1 MSATPAA
8 SPLDEASAAATS
20 SGALDVPDAPERE
33 VAFDMVRRSVLFA
46 VPLLAAG
53 ALGWQWSG
61 VWSVGLA
68 LGLVLVNFVL
78 GAAMIGWG
86 ARLGPGGLMAAALGG
101 YVMRLGIVAAAVLP
115 VLRFDWFEVLPFA
128 VSLLVTHIGLLVVE
142 SRHVAA
148 SAAFPG
154 LKPGSEFGVSRRGS
168 HRSAPSPVEPS
179 P

>member
-1 MSATPAA
+1 MSATAATPAA
-8 SPLDEASAAATS
+8 SSFEETPAADTS
-20 SGALDVPDAPERE
+20 SPTPDAPERE
-33 VAFDMVRRSVLFA
+33 VAFDMVRRSVIFA
-46 VPLLAAG
+46 VPLLGAG
-53 ALGWQWSG
+53 AVGWQWSG

-86 ARLGPGGLMAAALGG
+86 ARIGPNGLMAAALGG
-101 YVMRLGIVAAAVLP
+101 YVVRLGIVAAAVLP

-154 LKPGSEFGVSRRGS
+154 LKPGHGFPPRRGS
-168 HRSAPSPVEPS
+168 YRSSSSPLEPS
-179 P
+179 A

>member
-8 SPLDEASAAATS
+8 SSFDETPAAAAPAAS
-20 SGALDVPDAPERE
+20 SGTPEAPERD
-33 VAFDMVRRSVLFA
+33 VAFDMVRRSVFFA

-68 LGLVLVNFVL
+68 LGLVLVNLVL
-78 GAAMIGWG
+78 GAAVIGWG
-86 ARLGPGGLMAAALGG
+86 VRLGPNGLMAAALGG

-115 VLRFDWFEVLPFA
+115 VLRFGWFELLPFA
-128 VSLLVTHIGLLVVE
+128 VSLVVTHIGLLVVE

-148 SAAFPG
+148 TAAFPG
-154 LKPGSEFGVSRRGS
+154 LKPGREFPSRRS
-168 HRSAPSPVEPS
+168 SSRPSPSTLEPS
-179 P
+179 A

>member
-1 MSATPAA
+1 MSAVPAA
-8 SPLDEASAAATS
+8 SHFNEAPT
-20 SGALDVPDAPERE
+20 APERE
-33 VAFDMVRRSVLFA
+33 VAFDMVRRSVIFA

-86 ARLGPGGLMAAALGG
+86 ARLGAGGLMAAALGG
-101 YVMRLGIVAAAVLP
+101 YVVRLGIVAAAVLP
-115 VLRFDWFEVLPFA
+115 VLRFDWFELLPFA

-154 LKPGSEFGVSRRGS
+154 LKPGREFPSRRGS
-168 HRSAPSPVEPS
+168 SRPSSSPLEPS
-179 P
+179 A

>member
-1 MSATPAA
+1 MSATGAA
-8 SPLDEASAAATS
+8 SPLNEAPAAATS
-20 SGALDVPDAPERE
+20 SGTPDAPERE
-33 VAFDMVRRSVLFA
+33 VAFDMVRRSIIFA

-86 ARLGPGGLMAAALGG
+86 ARRGPGGLMAAALGG
-101 YVMRLGIVAAAVLP
+101 YVLRLGIVAAAVLP

-128 VSLLVTHIGLLVVE
+128 VSLLVTHLGLLVVE
-142 SRHVAA
+142 SRHVAV
-148 SAAFPG
+148 SAAYPG
-154 LKPGSEFGVSRRGS
+154 LKPGRGFLSRRDS
-168 HRSAPSPVEPS
+168 CRPSSSPLEPS
-179 P
+179 A